1 MRFETPTALALE
13 AAFDGGRLTSDG
25 GICWLAKADSE
36 LGLCETMADHVPEW
50 RRREGR
56 HSLATLVRQR
66 IFQIACGYEDQN
78 DSNSLRSDP
87 LLKLVCGSLPDT
99 GPDLASQPTI
109 SRLENAATARACY
122 EIAETLLELY
132 VRQRGKGGA
141 PKKIVLD
148 LDATDDPTHGE
159 QEGSH
164 YHGYYKEHI
173 YHPLVAFDGDTGQ
186 IIAAVLRTGNTHA
199 SRGAVAILRRI
210 VTRLRRAWPSVN
222 IELRA
227 DAGFAV
233 PRVYEYCEAE
243 GIHYAIGLI
252 TNARLEKLAKPLL
265 DRARWRY
272 EDEGRK
278 TRLLAESFY
287 RAGSW
292 DHNRRVIYKAEVMD
306 QGTNTRFVVTNKYDK
321 PAKLYEWY
329 TRRGETENRIKD
341 FKLALRADR
350 LSCHRFLANQFRLLM
365 HAAAYWLLDVL
376 RSKLVKA
383 GVERMQLD
391 TLRLILIKVGGR
403 VRQLAT
409 KVRLHLATGHP
420 GQRLWDVLSCYRSL
434 TGP

>member
-1 MRFETPTALALE
+1 MTGHATVRMRFETPTALALE

-25 GICWLAKADSE
+25 GICWLAKADTE
-36 LGLCETMADHVPEW
+36 MGLCKTIADHVPEW
-50 RRREGR
+50 RRREGH
-56 HSLATLVRQR
+56 HSLVALVRQR

-87 LLKLVCGSLPDT
+87 LLKLVCGSLPET
-99 GPDLASQPTI
+99 GGDLASQPTI

-122 EIAETLLELY
+122 EIAETLLRLY
-132 VRQRGKGGA
+132 VRQRAEDGA

-148 LDATDDPTHGE
+148 LDATDDPAHGE
-159 QEGSH
+159 QEGSY

-173 YHPLVAFDGDTGQ
+173 YHQLVVFDGDTGQ
-186 IIAAVLRTGNTHA
+186 IIVAVLRAGNTRA
-199 SRGAVAILRRI
+199 SHGAVAILRRI
-210 VTRLRRAWPSVN
+210 VTRLRRASPSVK

-233 PRVYEYCEAE
+233 PALYEYCEAE

-252 TNARLEKLAKPLL
+252 TNARLQHLAKPLL
-265 DRARWRY
+265 DRARHRY
-272 EDEGRK
+272 EAEGRK
-278 TRLLAESFY
+278 ARLLAEGLY

-292 DHNRRVIYKAEVMD
+292 DRNRRVVYKAEEAMD
-306 QGTNTRFVVTNKYDK
+306 QGTNTRFVVTNKREE

-350 LSCHRFLANQFRLLM
+350 LSCHRFLANQFRLLL

-383 GVERMQLD
+383 GVERMELG
-391 TLRLILIKVGGR
+391 TLRLGLMKVGGR
-403 VRQLAT
+403 ERQLAT
-409 KVRLHLATGHP
+409 KVRLHLASAFWHLG
-420 GQRLWDVLSCYRSL
+420 S
-434 TGP
+434 